1 MPTAV
6 IDLEVD
12 QLATSI
18 ENLGRY
24 EQALVLLRLQGRPI
38 GQAYIPVVD
47 GRIGAA
53 ALEAAFA
60 EVDVY
65 ETWVHHVARHLDV
78 HPYQPPL
85 TATVAI
91 CTRDRPD
98 DLRHCLDAVLR
109 LPDDGQEILV
119 IDNNPS
125 TDATREVVAAY
136 PKVRY
141 VREDRRGLDNARNRA
156 LREAR
161 HDIVAFVDDDARPEP
176 DWLRAI
182 LRNFDGPL
190 VMCVTGLV
198 MPVEL
203 ETEAQE
209 WFERYSR
216 FGRGYRRRVFDYRNI
231 SPLDGGR
238 VGAGASMAL
247 RRELIDEIGPFDP
260 ALDAGTRTQSGGDT
274 EMFIRILN
282 AGYQIVYDPAIL
294 SWHRHRRTWPELI
307 HAIYGYGV
315 GTYALWT
322 QKLITEKEWGVLKR
336 ATIWFWG
343 YQLPALIRSLLK
355 RPETVPSDILLAEL
369 RGCLQGPGAYLA
381 ARRSIHNG

>member
-247 RRELIDEIGPFDP
+247 RRELIEE
-260 ALDAGTRTQSGGDT
+260 AG
-274 EMFIRILN
+274 
-282 AGYQIVYDPAIL
+282 V
-294 SWHRHRRTWPELI
+294 
-307 HAIYGYGV
+307 
-315 GTYALWT
+315 
-322 QKLITEKEWGVLKR
+322 KLIAEPEVFGFYSNHHVFRNDHVLLYRVRWGSWEPVKAQQIGEIAETAWVDPR
-336 ATIWFWG
+336 APIDGVTKG
-343 YQLPALIRSLLK
+343 SLLRFK
-355 RPETVPSDILLAEL
+355 ELYGGAPVSPYWTV
-369 RGCLQGPGAYLA
+369 RT
-381 ARRSIHNG
+381 